1 MEVLKASVNV
11 FAVLESDD
19 PGDTCLADVAG
30 AMAKPDTAARRRP
43 GRKFYRKHGPQMSA
57 WKKNKLRAEAAA
69 AARIK
74 HQQLLAAHTNT
85 STADMDRRPQRPA
98 VAVVPHR
105 APVMAPASAGKD
117 MKPPAAAVP
126 STRAAQVGAAA
137 NAGSVNM
144 LKPKRPAASKAEAHV
159 STAAADADGKEQ
171 RPAAHA
177 NLFD

>member
-1 MEVLKASVNV
+1 
-11 FAVLESDD
+11 
-19 PGDTCLADVAG
+19 
-30 AMAKPDTAARRRP
+30 
-43 GRKFYRKHGPQMSA
+43 MSA

-85 STADMDRRPQRPA
+85 STA
-98 VAVVPHR
+98 VVPHR

-117 MKPPAAAVP
+117 MKPPPAAVP

-171 RPAAHA
+171 RPAVHA
-177 NLFD
+177 NLFDQLFAYANSVRALIYKIG